1 MALPPILRPMPDLPR
16 FMGEIATA
24 LALQEWAPLFYP
36 DKGQEKYGEVVI
48 HPLGQRLF
56 KAAGRTSPRLTIES
70 HSFGLNTGNEE
81 EHKLF

>member
-1 MALPPILRPMPDLPR
+1 MT
-16 FMGEIATA
+16 EVATA

-36 DKGQEKYGEVVI
+36 DKGEEKYGEVVI
-48 HPLGQRLF
+48 HPLGQRLL
-56 KAAGRTSPRLTIES
+56 KAAGRTFPGLTIGG